1 MIKVSKEFRDTM
13 RTRRDFRE
21 YADITLASGT
31 VLNLEAKDFTVSN
44 NSITDGAGASA
55 LPLGEA
61 VEKSI
66 QIEIM
71 NDNDQFSEYDFF
83 GAKIKLYLKFQLSG
97 SVETVN
103 KGTYTVVTPET
114 YGTVISI
121 IAVDDMYKADKTY
134 DSSLSYPATA
144 GEILR
149 DACQKCG
156 IPLLKTTFP
165 NSTKEVTTRPEDV
178 TYRQVIGYCAMF
190 AAGNARIDV
199 NGYLNIISYDFS
211 PFEDLEGLDGGVFD
225 ENTPYS
231 SGDSANGGSFN
242 PWNSS
247 TSYDGGT
254 FGDRD
259 DIHILYSFKNLS
271 LDTDDVVITG
281 VQIELDDDLYVSGNE
296 GYMFS
301 VENPLFSGMEKE
313 MTNYL
318 GTRLI
323 GLRMRKFSGD
333 HVSDPTI
340 EAYDLAY
347 IIDRKQNAYQTIITD
362 VDFSVFGWTTISNSA
377 ASTIRNSSKYYSNIS
392 KAIVEARKNT
402 EEQISDYDLA
412 VQQLTSIMANSM
424 GMFTTS
430 EKTENGGYIVYQ
442 HNKPTLEESDIIWK
456 KTEAGFTV
464 STDGGKTWNA
474 GMDAQGNAVVNVL
487 SAIGISFSWARGGI
501 LTLGGNNNTDGR
513 LRLLDASGVEVG
525 QLSNSGINFL
535 KGIIKLGSL
544 FEVDNAGNVIANS
557 LKSSNAEI
565 TGGTFKVVTRSAGS
579 VFSISDQD
587 KKSSYLNVNGL
598 YVEAEEPVASGNPL
612 TRFAANSG
620 HMYMYRDGSLKVV
633 IDTATSDNPS
643 LIMRGSTNSNFI
655 SIYTNICT
663 IGPSTTFNDSVSVK
677 GSLFASGTKSRLIKS
692 PVYGDR
698 LLYCYEM
705 SSPIFGDVGEANTD
719 EDGICII
726 TFDDIFYEAINLDCE
741 YQVFLQ
747 KEGKGDLWIEEKTPQ
762 YFLVKGTKNLKFSWE
777 VKAKQKGYEFER
789 LESYREPEN
798 DIIDYEYQG
807 QSIYESYV
815 NSKEDL
821 WQ

>member
-1 MIKVSKEFRDTM
+1 MINVSKEFRETM

-31 VLNLEAKDFTVSN
+31 VLNLEAKDFTISN

-83 GAKIKLYLKFQLSG
+83 GAKIKLYLKFQLSE

-121 IAVDDMYKADKTY
+121 IAVDDMYKADKAY
-134 DSSLSYPATA
+134 DSTLSYPATA

-156 IPLLKTTFP
+156 IPLLSTTFP
-165 NSTKEVTTRPEDV
+165 NSTKEVAARPEDV

-190 AAGNARIDV
+190 AAGNARINV
-199 NGYLNIISYDFS
+199 NGYLSIISYDFS
-211 PFEDLEGLDGGVFD
+211 PFEELEGLDGGTFD
-225 ENTPYS
+225 EDTPYS

-242 PWNSS
+242 PWN
-247 TSYDGGT
+247 TGTTYDGGT

-281 VQIELDDDLYVSGNE
+281 VQIELDDDEMYVSGNE
-296 GYMFS
+296 GYMFA
-301 VENPLFSGMEKE
+301 VENPLFSGIEKE
-313 MTNYL
+313 MVNYL
-318 GTRLI
+318 GSRLI
-323 GLRMRKFSGD
+323 GLKMRKFSGD
-333 HVSDPTI
+333 HVADPTI

-392 KAIVEARKNT
+392 KAVVEARKNT
-402 EEQISDYDLA
+402 EEQITDYDLA

-442 HNKPTLEESDIIWK
+442 HDKPTLEESDIIWK
-456 KTEAGFTV
+456 KSEAGFQV

-474 GMDAQGNAVVNVL
+474 GMDAQGNSAVNVL
-487 SAIGISFSWARGGI
+487 SAIGITFDWARGGT
-501 LTLGGNNNTDGR
+501 LTLGGNNNENGR
-513 LRLLDASGVEVG
+513 LRLLDAYGSEVG

-544 FEVDNAGNVIANS
+544 FEVDNEGNVIANS

-565 TGGTFKVVTRSAGS
+565 TGGKFEVISTSTS
-579 VFSISDQD
+579 VISVSDGD
-587 KKSSYLNVNGL
+587 KKNARVNVNGL
-598 YVEAEEPVASGNPL
+598 YVESKEPVVAGNPV
-612 TRFAANSG
+612 TRFVSNSG
-620 HMYMYRDGSLKVV
+620 HMYMYRDGTSKVV
-633 IDTATSDNPS
+633 IDAATSDNPS
-643 LIMRGSTNSNFI
+643 FIMRGSTSSNVI
-655 SIYTNICT
+655 SMYANICE
-663 IGPSTTFNDSVSVK
+663 IGPSTTFGNSVSVR
-677 GSLFASGTKSRLIKS
+677 GSFFADGTKSRRIKS

-698 LLYCYEM
+698 LLYCYETP
-705 SSPIFGDVGEANTD
+705 SPIFGDIGQAKTD
-719 EDGICII
+719 EEGICII
-726 TFDDIFYEAINLDCE
+726 PFDDIFFEAINSNCE

-747 KEGKGDLWIEEKTPQ
+747 KEGEGDLWVEKKMPQ
-762 YFLVKGTKNLKFSWE
+762 YFIVKGTAEIKFSWE
-777 VKAKQKGYEFER
+777 VKAKQKGYEYER
-789 LESYREPEN
+789 LEVYSESEN
-798 DIIDYEYQG
+798 NIVDYEHQG
-807 QSIYESYV
+807 QSIYESYI
-815 NSKEDL
+815 NSQEAL
-821 WQ
+821 E

>member
-83 GAKIKLYLKFQLSG
+83 GAKIKLYLKFQLSH

-242 PWNSS
+242 PWNSG

-259 DIHILYSFKNLS
+259 DIHILYSFKDLS

-430 EKTENGGYIVYQ
+430 EQTENGGYIVYQ

-487 SAIGISFSWARGGI
+487 SAIGISFSWARGGT
-501 LTLGGNNNTDGR
+501 LTLGGNNNTNGR
-513 LRLLDASGVEVG
+513 LRLLDASGAEVG

-544 FEVDNAGNVIANS
+544 FEVDNAGNVVANS
-557 LKSSNAEI
+557 LKSSNAQI
-565 TGGTFKVVTRSAGS
+565 TGG
-579 VFSISDQD
+579 
-587 KKSSYLNVNGL
+587 YLRV
-598 YVEAEEPVASGNPL
+598 
-612 TRFAANSG
+612 
-620 HMYMYRDGSLKVV
+620 
-633 IDTATSDNPS
+633 TSDNSGSIISISNKDSDDYSSFDYDGFEVMSNPS
-643 LIMRGSTNSNFI
+643 GSSSNPFTHLIIHSDGITTRRNSKNNILISWDEGDPSILLLSSVNNNSIQMSTN
-655 SIYTNICT
+655 
-663 IGPSTTFNDSVSVK
+663 GTTFGTEVSFGRDVDIV
-677 GSLFASGTKSRLIKS
+677 GDLFVIGTKSRVSKTDY
-692 PVYGDR
+692 YGNR
-698 LLYCYEM
+698 LLYCYETP
-705 SSPIFGDVGEANTD
+705 SPIFGDIGEANID
-719 EDGICII
+719 ENGICII
-726 TFDDIFYEAINLDCE
+726 PFDGIFLEAINSDCE
-741 YQVFLQ
+741 YHVFLQ
-747 KEGKGDLWIEEKTPQ
+747 KEGEGDLWVEKKTAQ
-762 YFLVKGTKNLKFSWE
+762 YFIVKGTAGLKFAWE

-807 QSIYESYV
+807 QSIYESYT
-815 NSKEDL
+815 NSKEEL
-821 WQ
+821 E

>member
-83 GAKIKLYLKFQLSG
+83 GAKIKLYLKFQLSH

-190 AAGNARIDV
+190 ASGNARIDV

-281 VQIELDDDLYVSGNE
+281 VQIKLDDDLYVSGNE

-565 TGGTFKVVTRSAGS
+565 TGGTFKVVTRSTGS

-643 LIMRGSTNSNFI
+643 LIMRGSTNSNLI

-663 IGPSTTFNDSVSVK
+663 IGPSTTFNNSVSVK

-726 TFDDIFYEAINLDCE
+726 AFDDIFSETINLDCE

-747 KEGKGDLWIEEKTPQ
+747 KEGEGDLWVDEKTSQ
-762 YFLVKGTKNLKFSWE
+762 YFTVKGTENLKFSWE

-807 QSIYESYV
+807 QSIYESYL
-815 NSKEDL
+815 NSKEEL
-821 WQ
+821 QQ

>member
-1 MIKVSKEFRDTM
+1 MINVSREFRETM

-71 NDNDQFSEYDFF
+71 NDNDQFSNYDFF
-83 GAKIKLYLKFQLSG
+83 GAKIKLYLKFQLSE

-121 IAVDDMYKADKTY
+121 IAVDDMYKADKAY
-134 DSSLSYPATA
+134 DSTLSYPATA

-156 IPLLKTTFP
+156 IPLLSTTFP
-165 NSTKEVTTRPEDV
+165 NSTKEVAARPEDV

-190 AAGNARIDV
+190 AAGNARINV
-199 NGYLNIISYDFS
+199 NGYLSIISYDFS
-211 PFEDLEGLDGGVFD
+211 PFEELEGLDGGTFD
-225 ENTPYS
+225 EDTPYS

-242 PWNSS
+242 PWN
-247 TSYDGGT
+247 TGTTYDGGT

-281 VQIELDDDLYVSGNE
+281 VQIELDDDEMYVSGNE
-296 GYMFS
+296 GYMFA
-301 VENPLFSGMEKE
+301 VENPLFSGIEKE
-313 MTNYL
+313 MVNYL
-318 GTRLI
+318 GSRLI
-323 GLRMRKFSGD
+323 GLKMRKFSGD
-333 HVSDPTI
+333 HVADPTI

-392 KAIVEARKNT
+392 KAVVEARKNT
-402 EEQISDYDLA
+402 EEQITDYDLA

-456 KTEAGFTV
+456 KSEAGFVV

-487 SAIGISFSWARGGI
+487 SAIGINFDWARGGT
-501 LTLGGNNNTDGR
+501 LTLGKNNNNSGTLKIYDDKGKQIGKWDKDGIYAEECTFSENVTIGDDKFKV
-513 LRLLDASGVEVG
+513 LATNG
-525 QLSNSGINFL
+525 QLQFFQWNSNNSKSIHYGTIQGVNDATSASMYIWANRALDLILWYYPNSSSSDDYASYCTLLGGGYSYSNKRIQVTLGNHPYPEPFIVIVEGDFTVTGSKNRAVDTEHFGTIVQSAYETAEPMFGDMGHGKICKDGKCVIFIDEKFL
-535 KGIIKLGSL
+535 ETVSTECGYYVFLTKYSKGDIWVEEKRKDSFVVCG
-544 FEVDNAGNVIANS
+544 D
-557 LKSSNAEI
+557 AEI
-565 TGGTFKVVTRSAGS
+565 EF
-579 VFSISDQD
+579 DW
-587 KKSSYLNVNGL
+587 
-598 YVEAEEPVASGNPL
+598 E
-612 TRFAANSG
+612 
-620 HMYMYRDGSLKVV
+620 
-633 IDTATSDNPS
+633 
-643 LIMRGSTNSNFI
+643 
-655 SIYTNICT
+655 
-663 IGPSTTFNDSVSVK
+663 
-677 GSLFASGTKSRLIKS
+677 IK
-692 PVYGDR
+692 
-698 LLYCYEM
+698 
-705 SSPIFGDVGEANTD
+705 AH
-719 EDGICII
+719 
-726 TFDDIFYEAINLDCE
+726 
-741 YQVFLQ
+741 
-747 KEGKGDLWIEEKTPQ
+747 
-762 YFLVKGTKNLKFSWE
+762 
-777 VKAKQKGYEFER
+777 QKGYENDR
-789 LESYREPEN
+789 LNPIN
-798 DIIDYEYQG
+798 
-807 QSIYESYV
+807 
-815 NSKEDL
+815 L
-821 WQ
+821 T